1 MPIYVVVAYA
11 IFCAVPL
18 GLGIVTALRHRQ
30 VQREI
35 EMLEAERRSR
45 GPGRVVRR
53 LGGSPCSGKSSIA
66 ELLVVRNG
74 VRVYHVDEALRDY
87 SRRIS
92 PERHP

>member
-35 EMLEAERRSR
+35 EMLQRQ
-45 GPGRVVRR
+45 
-53 LGGSPCSGKSSIA
+53 
-66 ELLVVRNG
+66 NG
-74 VRVYHVDEALRDY
+74 
-87 SRRIS
+87 
-92 PERHP
+92 